1 VKVVLM
7 CSHQRDFA
15 FWRNGMQTPVNTLKA
30 ALNKGEVQH
39 GIWLTSGAGVL
50 AEIAG
55 NAGFDWCL
63 IDGEHGPNT
72 VSEMLPQLQA
82 LAISGTPAVVRVAN
96 AEAWMIKQVLDLGC
110 QTVLVPMVDDA
121 AKADEMARAMR
132 YPPQGN
138 RGMGAVLARATSFG
152 SVTDYPHS
160 ANDQVCLLVQ
170 AESTQAVENI
180 DAIATTVGVD
190 GVFVGP
196 ADLSADMGYPG
207 QPDHPE
213 VEAAI
218 DHLIART
225 VAAGKIAGIITF
237 DESRF
242 KEYAEKG
249 VTFLGVGGDLM
260 VLNRALQG
268 LAARSKS

>member
-1 VKVVLM
+1 
-7 CSHQRDFA
+7 
-15 FWRNGMQTPVNTLKA
+15 MQTPVNTLKKT
-30 ALNKGEVQH
+30 LKSGQVQL
-39 GIWLTSGAGVL
+39 GIWLTSGTGIL
-50 AEIAG
+50 AELAG
-55 NAGFDWCL
+55 TAGFDWCL

-72 VSEMLPQLQA
+72 VSEILPQLQA

-110 QTVLVPMVDDA
+110 QTVVVPMVDDA
-121 AKADEMARAMR
+121 QTADAMARAMR

-138 RGMGAVLARATSFG
+138 RGMGASLARATGFG
-152 SVTDYPHS
+152 AVADYPHT

-170 AESTQAVENI
+170 AESAQAVENI
-180 DAIATTVGVD
+180 DAIAAIEGVD

-237 DESRF
+237 DESRLN
-242 KEYAEKG
+242 EYAEKG
-249 VTFLGVGGDLM
+249 VTFLGVGGDMM
-260 VLNRALQG
+260 VLGSALRG
-268 LAARSKS
+268 LAARIKT

>member
-1 VKVVLM
+1 
-7 CSHQRDFA
+7 
-15 FWRNGMQTPVNTLKA
+15 MQVPVNRLKA
-30 ALNKGEVQH
+30 QLCDGKLQH
-39 GIWLTSGAGVL
+39 GIWLSSGTPVL

-96 AEAWMIKQVLDLGC
+96 ADDWMIKQVLDLGC
-110 QTVLVPMVDDA
+110 HTVLVPMVDTA
-121 AKADEMARAMR
+121 EKAQAMARAMR
-132 YPPQGN
+132 YPPAGT
-138 RGMGAVLARATSFG
+138 RGMGAVLARASAFG
-152 SVTDYPHS
+152 SIADYATA

-170 AESTQAVENI
+170 AESAAAVENI
-180 DAIATTVGVD
+180 DAIAATEGVD

-207 QPDHPE
+207 QPEHPE

-225 VAAGKIAGIITF
+225 VAAGKCAGIITF
-237 DESRF
+237 DQGRF
-242 KEYAEKG
+242 AEYAAKG
-249 VTFLGVGGDLM
+249 VTFLGVGGDLA
-260 VLNRALQG
+260 VLNTALRG
-268 LAARSKS
+268 LAAKLR

>member
-1 VKVVLM
+1 
-7 CSHQRDFA
+7 
-15 FWRNGMQTPVNTLKA
+15 MQTPVNKLKA
-30 ALNKGEVQH
+30 ALQTGQVQH
-39 GIWLTSGAGVL
+39 GIWLTSGTGIL
-50 AEIAG
+50 AELAG
-55 NAGFDWCL
+55 HAGFDWCL

-82 LAISGTPAVVRVAN
+82 LAISGTPAVVRIAN
-96 AEAWMIKQVLDLGC
+96 AEAWMVKQVLDLGC

-121 AKADEMARAMR
+121 QTARAMARAMR

-138 RGMGAVLARATSFG
+138 RGMGAALARATGFG
-152 SVTDYPHS
+152 AVADYPHT

-170 AESTQAVENI
+170 AESAAAVANI
-180 DAIATTVGVD
+180 DAIAATEGVD

-213 VEAAI
+213 VEKAI

-237 DESRF
+237 DETRF
-242 KEYAEKG
+242 DEYAKKG
-249 VTFLGVGGDLM
+249 VTFLGVGGDMM
-260 VLNRALQG
+260 VLTRALG
-268 LAARSKS
+268 ALATAVKG

>member
-1 VKVVLM
+1 
-7 CSHQRDFA
+7 
-15 FWRNGMQTPVNTLKA
+15 MQTPVNTLKQS
-30 ALNKGEVQH
+30 LLSGHVQH
-39 GIWLTSGAGVL
+39 GIWLTSGTPIL
-50 AEIAG
+50 AELAG
-55 NAGFDWCL
+55 SAGFDWCL

-82 LAISGTPAVVRVAN
+82 LAISGTAAAVRIAN
-96 AEAWMIKQVLDLGC
+96 AESWMVKQVLDLGC

-121 AKADEMARAMR
+121 ETAQAMAHAMR

-138 RGMGAVLARATSFG
+138 RGMGAALARATGFG
-152 SVTDYPHS
+152 SVADYPHS
-160 ANDQVCLLVQ
+160 ANAEVCLLVQ
-170 AESTQAVENI
+170 AESAAAVANI
-180 DAIATTVGVD
+180 DAIAATEGVD

-213 VEAAI
+213 VEKAI

-237 DESRF
+237 DETRF
-242 KEYAEKG
+242 AEYAAKG
-249 VTFLGVGGDLM
+249 VTFLGVGGDMM
-260 VLNRALQG
+260 VLNTALRG
-268 LAARSKS
+268 LAGRVKG

>member
-1 VKVVLM
+1 
-7 CSHQRDFA
+7 
-15 FWRNGMQTPVNTLKA
+15 MQTPVNTLKRT
-30 ALNKGEVQH
+30 LKSGQVQR
-39 GIWLTSGAGVL
+39 GIWLTSGTGIL
-50 AEIAG
+50 AELAG
-55 NAGFDWCL
+55 TAGFDWCL

-72 VSEMLPQLQA
+72 VSEILPQLQA
-82 LAISGTPAVVRVAN
+82 LAISCTPAVVRVAN

-110 QTVLVPMVDDA
+110 QTVVVPMVDDA
-121 AKADEMARAMR
+121 QTADAMARAMR

-138 RGMGAVLARATSFG
+138 RGMGASLARATGFG
-152 SVTDYPHS
+152 AVADYPHT

-170 AESTQAVENI
+170 AESAQAVENI
-180 DAIATTVGVD
+180 DAIAATEGVD

-237 DESRF
+237 DESRLT
-242 KEYAEKG
+242 EYAEKG
-249 VTFLGVGGDLM
+249 VTFLGVGGDMM
-260 VLNRALQG
+260 VLGSALRG
-268 LAARSKS
+268 LAARIKT

>member
-1 VKVVLM
+1 
-7 CSHQRDFA
+7 
-15 FWRNGMQTPVNTLKA
+15 MQTPVNTLKKT
-30 ALNKGEVQH
+30 LKSGQVQR
-39 GIWLTSGAGVL
+39 GIWLTSGTGIL
-50 AEIAG
+50 AELAG
-55 NAGFDWCL
+55 TAGFDWCL

-72 VSEMLPQLQA
+72 VSEIFPQLQA

-110 QTVLVPMVDDA
+110 QTVVVPMVDDA
-121 AKADEMARAMR
+121 QTADAMARAMR

-138 RGMGAVLARATSFG
+138 RGMGASLARATGFG
-152 SVTDYPHS
+152 AVADYPHT

-170 AESTQAVENI
+170 AESAQAVENI
-180 DAIATTVGVD
+180 DAIAAIEGVD

-237 DESRF
+237 DESRLN
-242 KEYAEKG
+242 EYAEKG
-249 VTFLGVGGDLM
+249 VTFLGVGGDMMILGS
-260 VLNRALQG
+260 ALRG
-268 LAARSKS
+268 LAARIKT

>member
-1 VKVVLM
+1 MNV
-7 CSHQRDFA
+7 
-15 FWRNGMQTPVNTLKA
+15 PINTLKK
-30 ALNKGEVQH
+30 ALQAGHVQR
-39 GIWLTSGAGVL
+39 GIWLTSGASVL
-50 AEIAG
+50 AELAG

-82 LAISGTPAVVRVAN
+82 LAISGTQAVVRIAN
-96 AEAWMIKQVLDLGC
+96 AEAWMVKQVLDLGC

-121 AKADEMARAMR
+121 AIASEMARAMR
-132 YPPQGN
+132 YPPEGN
-138 RGMGAVLARATSFG
+138 RGMGAVLARASGFG
-152 SVTDYPHS
+152 AITDYPHT
-160 ANDQVCLLVQ
+160 ANAQMCLLVQ
-170 AESTQAVENI
+170 AESAAAVENI
-180 DAIATTVGVD
+180 DAIAATDGVD

-207 QPDHPE
+207 KPDHPE

-242 KEYAEKG
+242 AEYAKKG
-249 VTFLGVGGDLM
+249 VTFLGVGGDM
-260 VLNRALQG
+260 AVLNTALRG
-268 LAARSKS
+268 LAGRSKA

>member
-1 VKVVLM
+1 
-7 CSHQRDFA
+7 
-15 FWRNGMQTPVNTLKA
+15 MQTPVNTLKKT
-30 ALNKGEVQH
+30 LKSGQVQR
-39 GIWLTSGAGVL
+39 GIWLTSGTGIL
-50 AEIAG
+50 AELAG
-55 NAGFDWCL
+55 TAGFDWCL

-72 VSEMLPQLQA
+72 VSEILPQLQA

-110 QTVLVPMVDDA
+110 QTVVVPMVDDA
-121 AKADEMARAMR
+121 QTADAMARAMR

-138 RGMGAVLARATSFG
+138 RGMGASLARVTGFG
-152 SVTDYPHS
+152 AVADYPHT

-170 AESTQAVENI
+170 AESAQAVENI
-180 DAIATTVGVD
+180 DAIAAIEGVD

-237 DESRF
+237 DESRLN
-242 KEYAEKG
+242 EYAEKG
-249 VTFLGVGGDLM
+249 VTFLGVGGDMMILGS
-260 VLNRALQG
+260 ALRG
-268 LAARSKS
+268 LAARIKT

>member
-1 VKVVLM
+1 
-7 CSHQRDFA
+7 
-15 FWRNGMQTPVNTLKA
+15 MQTPRNTLKS
-30 ALNKGEVQH
+30 ALLAGQVQH

-50 AEIAG
+50 AELAG
-55 NAGFDWCL
+55 HAGFDWCL

-82 LAISGTPAVVRVAN
+82 LAISGTQAVVRVAN
-96 AEAWMIKQVLDLGC
+96 PEAWMIKQALDLGC

-121 AKADEMARAMR
+121 STAKAMARAMR

-138 RGMGAVLARATSFG
+138 RGMGAALARATSFG
-152 SVTDYPHS
+152 AITDYPHT
-160 ANDQVCLLVQ
+160 ANDQMCLLVQ
-170 AESTQAVENI
+170 AESAQAVAHI
-180 DAIATTVGVD
+180 DEIAATEGVD

-213 VEAAI
+213 VERAI

-237 DESRF
+237 DESRLN
-242 KEYAEKG
+242 EYAKKG
-249 VTFLGVGGDLM
+249 VTFLGVGGDMM
-260 VLNRALQG
+260 VLNSALRAL
-268 LAARSKS
+268 ASRTKS

>member
-1 VKVVLM
+1 
-7 CSHQRDFA
+7 
-15 FWRNGMQTPVNTLKA
+15 MQTPVNTLKK
-30 ALNKGEVQH
+30 ALQSGQVQH
-39 GIWLTSGAGVL
+39 GIWLTSGTGLL
-50 AEIAG
+50 AEVAG
-55 NAGFDWCL
+55 SAGFDWCL

-72 VSEMLPQLQA
+72 ISEMLPQLQA
-82 LAISGTPAVVRVAN
+82 LAITGTPAVVRVAST
-96 AEAWMIKQVLDLGC
+96 EDWMIKQVLDLGC

-121 AKADEMARAMR
+121 QTAQQIARAMR
-132 YPPQGN
+132 YPPEGN
-138 RGMGAVLARATSFG
+138 RGMGAALARATGFG
-152 SVTDYPHS
+152 AVADYPHT

-170 AESTQAVENI
+170 AESAQAVDNI
-180 DAIATTVGVD
+180 DAIAATPGVD

-213 VEAAI
+213 VEKAI

-242 KEYAEKG
+242 DAYAKKG
-249 VTFLGVGGDLM
+249 VTFLGVGGDMMLLNT
-260 VLNRALQG
+260 VLGALASRVKG
-268 LAARSKS
+268 

>member
-1 VKVVLM
+1 
-7 CSHQRDFA
+7 
-15 FWRNGMQTPVNTLKA
+15 MQTPVNTLKKT
-30 ALNKGEVQH
+30 LKSGQVQR
-39 GIWLTSGAGVL
+39 GIWLTSGTGIL
-50 AEIAG
+50 AELAG
-55 NAGFDWCL
+55 TAGFDWCL

-72 VSEMLPQLQA
+72 VSEILPQLQA

-110 QTVLVPMVDDA
+110 QTVVVPMVDDA
-121 AKADEMARAMR
+121 QTADAMARAMR

-138 RGMGAVLARATSFG
+138 RGMGASLARATGFG
-152 SVTDYPHS
+152 AVADYPHT

-170 AESTQAVENI
+170 AESAQAVENI
-180 DAIATTVGVD
+180 DSIAAIEGVD

-237 DESRF
+237 DESRLN
-242 KEYAEKG
+242 EYAEKG
-249 VTFLGVGGDLM
+249 VTFLGVGGDMM
-260 VLNRALQG
+260 VLGSALRG
-268 LAARSKS
+268 LAARIKT

>member
-1 VKVVLM
+1 
-7 CSHQRDFA
+7 
-15 FWRNGMQTPVNTLKA
+15 MQTPVNTLKKT
-30 ALNKGEVQH
+30 LKSGQVQR
-39 GIWLTSGAGVL
+39 GIWLTSGTGIL
-50 AEIAG
+50 AELAG
-55 NAGFDWCL
+55 TAGFDWCL

-72 VSEMLPQLQA
+72 VSEILPQLQA

-110 QTVLVPMVDDA
+110 QTVVVPMVDDA
-121 AKADEMARAMR
+121 QTAKAMARAMR

-138 RGMGAVLARATSFG
+138 RGMGASLARATGFG
-152 SVTDYPHS
+152 AVADYPHT

-170 AESTQAVENI
+170 AESAQAVENI
-180 DAIATTVGVD
+180 DAIAAIEGVD

-237 DESRF
+237 DETRLT
-242 KEYAEKG
+242 EYAEKG
-249 VTFLGVGGDLM
+249 VTFLGVGGDMM
-260 VLNRALQG
+260 VLGSALRG
-268 LAARSKS
+268 LAARIKT